1 MLFLSCSHQKS
12 CLRPDAVGDRLNP
25 AVGKQDRIL
34 TRDLGELE
42 GKLGKHQSYLV
53 AIALLLLVKVVPL
66 VVLNSI
72 SISVGHQGLP
82 RTQAA
87 VEPSTSST
95 SSTGLSSTGT
105 TPSTA
110 STATSPVLCLGLLG
124 YGPH

>member
-1 MLFLSCSHQKS
+1 MLFFSFSHHKS
-12 CLRPDAVGDRLNP
+12 RLRPDAVGDRLNP

-42 GKLGKHQSYLV
+42 GKLGKDKFYLFT
-53 AIALLLLVKVVPL
+53 IALLLLVKVVSL

-87 VEPSTSST
+87 VEAST